1 MKAHFRDNAQK
12 SEVHRAHRSRAET
25 VLRLAQLP
33 IVWLHQLRT
42 RHELSQLDSCQ
53 LRAVGLDEQLL
64 RRESSKP
71 SWQE

>member
-25 VLRLAQLP
+25 GAASDRLVASAPHANEQ
-33 IVWLHQLRT
+33 
-42 RHELSQLDSCQ
+42 SQLDSRQ
-53 LRAVGLDEQLL
+53 LRDVGLDEQPV
-64 RRESSKP
+64 RRESSKS